1 MSIGAVA
8 QRFQWK
14 WQYDHDD
21 DKHGTD
27 RDKPAVEIVDNY
39 ATNANCAIWWSNLE
53 LMQVAPPVG
62 QIWNQ
67 FWWHHLVVKFWT
79 NTSGTTYNWPNLEP
93 MQVALYLAGEIT
105 QVKESIPWV
114 RCASGNVLDLCQY
127 LGKENSCRK
136 SAGGKI
142 TGICEGRERQ
152 NQAGPK
158 STKAAT
164 MKPRL
169 LW

>member
-1 MSIGAVA
+1 M
-8 QRFQWK
+8 
-14 WQYDHDD
+14 
-21 DKHGTD
+21 
-27 RDKPAVEIVDNY
+27 DNC

-105 QVKESIPWV
+105 QVNEAIPWV
-114 RCASGNVLDLCQY
+114 RCASGNVFKVSSDIIFLFFCQHHQWHAFPFYICLCGMICNIFLCWYFFDVIIFLWQDHQWQGQCI
-127 LGKENSCRK
+127 LGWRLV
-136 SAGGKI
+136 AVV
-142 TGICEGRERQ
+142 GRI
-152 NQAGPK
+152 
-158 STKAAT
+158 
-164 MKPRL
+164 
-169 LW
+169 